1 LQISLAVALVL
12 GFHVTGFTAGAA
24 VILAVFAEAN
34 VELRATQP
42 AVLGAGAAAF
52 DLLTENAD
60 KILGHR
66 RSLAE
71 GMVGCKVTNGK
82 NRRVG
87 TGDPGEHF
95 K

>member
-12 GFHVTGFTAGAA
+12 GFHVTGFAAGAA
-24 VILAVFAEAN
+24 VILAIFTEAN

-52 DLLTENAD
+52 DLVTENAD
-60 KILGHR
+60 KILGHK

-71 GMVGCKVTNGK
+71 
-82 NRRVG
+82 
-87 TGDPGEHF
+87 
-95 K
+95 